1 MRIGRSES
9 SVVFMR
15 QGEYLLTVSNEQ
27 LRPMPMKIESHI
39 GAQQATASSNSFP
52 SNTSGNNS
60 L

>member
-1 MRIGRSES
+1 
-9 SVVFMR
+9 MR